1 MEAPFI
7 SICVPSYHSEKRP
20 GNLYG
25 LLKTIDAKNA
35 NDIEIIITDD
45 KSPKIEIVRAEV
57 QKFLSETKYR
67 VVFKE
72 NAENLGYDRNIK
84 ELTTLAKGKWIVFM
98 GDDDEF
104 VSGALD
110 KLIHFLRQ
118 HDELGFVL
126 KSHYTIHAGNKPERF
141 RYFDGTRF
149 FEPGVDTLVT
159 LFRRSVFIAGFTIRR
174 EFLPPLID
182 DFDHSLLVQNYFL
195 GEVVLKHKA
204 AYFDEPLVQQYE
216 DGAEI
221 GEGMDGGKK
230 EHAVRSPSLQTS
242 INFMKSYIVIP
253 EYFDTK
259 YGIQCAAAVKRDMSK
274 YFYPSLALHRNKGLR
289 VFFAY
294 VRELNK
300 LGFNITVY
308 YYVYVIALTFLG
320 RTVCDNII
328 RILKNVLGKT
338 PQL

>member
-1 MEAPFI
+1 MATPFI

-25 LLKTIDAKNA
+25 LLKTIDVKNIE
-35 NDIEIIITDD
+35 DIEIVITDD
-45 KSPKIEIVRAEV
+45 KSPKIEIVRTEV
-57 QKFLSETKYR
+57 ENFKSETRYH

-72 NAENLGYDRNIK
+72 NVENLGYDRNIK
-84 ELTTLAKGKWIVFM
+84 ELTKFASGKWIVFM

-104 VSGALD
+104 VRGALD
-110 KLIHFLRQ
+110 KLIRFLRQ

-141 RYFDGTRF
+141 RYFDGTKF
-149 FEPGVDTLVT
+149 FEPGVNTLVA

-182 DFDHSLLVQNYFL
+182 DFNHSLLVQNYFL
-195 GEVVLKHKA
+195 GEVILKHKA
-204 AYFDEPLVQQYE
+204 AYFDEPLTQQYA
-216 DGAEI
+216 DGAEMG
-221 GEGMDGGKK
+221 GEGEKK

-242 INFMKSYIVIP
+242 IDFMRSYILIP
-253 EYFDTK
+253 EYFDKK
-259 YGIQCAAAVKRDMSK
+259 YGIQCATAIKRDMSK
-274 YFYPSLALHRNKGLR
+274 YFYPSLALHRNKGLST
-289 VFFAY
+289 FFWY
-294 VRELNK
+294 VGELNK
-300 LGFNITVY
+300 LGFNITIY
-308 YYVYVIALTFLG
+308 YYVYVIALTLFG
-320 RTVCDNII
+320 RAVCDNLI